1 MEEVKW
7 RKTFPLLFVFFVF
20 TQVVYSKS
28 GFILTAPKSLTLG
41 RNNILNLHLF
51 DINTNGF
58 LRIGVKD
65 QNDGNV
71 VAETEVSFSKDKPS
85 NSIQLTIPSGTEVK
99 QPRLYVNGSYSSPN
113 SNDFFFE
120 KNIKVNK
127 DNLLIFVQTDKPLY
141 KPGQRVKVRVLPTT
155 PDLKLVPKETVGSFQ
170 IENPDGIVLGY
181 WPMLSFADGI
191 VQFELALPDE
201 PTYGMWRIKG
211 NIENTEIYENFEV
224 KEYVLPK
231 FEVKITPPS
240 YLLSNADSIT
250 WKICAQYTYGQPV
263 EGTFEAK
270 TNVVQYHWEKEGVPV
285 IHKEGLIDGCID
297 VTVSSSDIG
306 FNESRLSYRAVN
318 MFAEVTE
325 KGTGI
330 KMKATA
336 SIHRTFD
343 PLNIMYLQP
352 TSGERYLKPGL
363 PFYGKLKVEKPDGT
377 PAPGEQIE
385 ICRFADRERW
395 NRKRWLE
402 EKIRAC
408 KEFTSDETGIVKFTV
423 PPQTPDITSLRFKA
437 KSLRFGKKNG
447 KDSDNKLNQPEHF
460 FTVSSWY
467 SPSGSHL
474 QLEPITEKIE
484 CGKPLTV
491 KFKYTTGEEKKI
503 KFYYQI
509 MARNFIVDTGSFE
522 HTFLLSED
530 KSGLTDDTY
539 LPVDVSAL
547 SLNPPNEP
555 EWENNVIIPPHI
567 GEASLTFIPNFEMTP
582 SAKLLVFY
590 VREDGETVADSTKI
604 TIKKCLR
611 NKVGLK
617 FKEDKVL
624 PGASSTLQ
632 LTASPDSVCGIG
644 AVDKSVHILSSDNR
658 ITEEKVYNEL
668 GGHDY
673 YWPRQ
678 ATPDYE
684 YCQNYKFKQ
693 AEGQQK
699 VFISPGFTS
708 TNYLDSITAFD
719 EAGLVV
725 ISDMQL
731 ETRPCKPS
739 DFEDGGRPC
748 PQYNE
753 FIPVAFAAPQSANR
767 IGGAAG
773 PDGGFGGSGVVRK
786 KTEKPVVDIRTYFP
800 ETWLWEIQNIGA
812 TGELNLKRNIPHT
825 ITEWVGSAICIS
837 GETGLGVSEAATV
850 KGFQPFFVSF
860 TLPYSVIRG
869 EKVPIIV
876 TVFNYLSECL
886 PIKLS
891 LEQSEKFE
899 IQNDTNSYTSCVC
912 GGKSD
917 TTRWMIK
924 PLSLG
929 QVNLTVYGTSLP
941 NEAVCGNQDYSTVT
955 AHDAATRQLLVEP
968 EGFPKE
974 DTWSTFA
981 CPKDQNGKFTATSD
995 LLLPDD
1001 LVEGSARGYV
1011 SVTGDLMGPA
1021 IKNIDHLVRLPTG
1034 CGEQNMVKFVP
1045 NIFVLDYL
1053 TATESITD
1061 SIKEKALNNMRKG
1074 YARQQKY
1081 RHPDGSYSAFGDRDK
1096 EGNLFLTAFVYRSFS
1111 QAERFILIDKKNL
1124 DKTEDWILNRQ
1135 RSNGCF
1141 RKVGKLFN
1149 KALQGGISSND
1160 ETPAP
1165 LTAYVLISLLEA
1177 GYKNDTVIDQ
1187 GIRCLNALSNPST
1200 YSLALFAYA
1209 TSLADHPSAK
1219 DYLTKLFERA
1229 ITEGGKT
1236 FWKSP
1241 SGGRYY
1247 WGNSIGVEVAGY
1259 AVLTLLQHGGASNM
1273 AKATPIIRWLAK
1285 QQNYRGGFYST
1296 QDTVIALQAMS
1307 KFAAII
1313 YKDELNLEIGV
1324 KSSGFEKKFMLT
1336 KDNSI
1341 LMQTFRLP
1349 TVPSPVDFEATGS
1362 GCGLVQTSLR
1372 YNVNTPPPVKGFHLD
1387 ITTKRG
1393 LFRDCIYARIDICAK
1408 YDGKGGVSNM
1418 AVLELKM
1425 VSGWIPDETSIK
1437 NILNREELNL
1447 RRYEVEENKLN
1458 LYFSELTDQ
1467 KQCFNF
1473 WLEQDIEVQET
1484 KPATIRLYDYYEQE
1498 EEVVTSYSIG
1508 ENCEKLPPLP

>member
-1 MEEVKW
+1 MEEIKW
-7 RKTFPLLFVFFVF
+7 QKMSTLLFLLLLF
-20 TQVVYSKS
+20 THDVYSKS
-28 GFILTAPKSLTLG
+28 GFILTAPKSLTPG
-41 RNNILNLHLF
+41 KSNILNLHLF
-51 DINTNGF
+51 DIKTNGF

-65 QNDGNV
+65 QDDGNV
-71 VAETEVSFSKDKPS
+71 VAETEVSFNKDNPS
-85 NSIQLTIPSGTEVK
+85 SSIQLTIPSGVEVK
-99 QPRLYVNGSYSSPN
+99 RPKLYANGSYSSPS

-120 KNIKVNK
+120 KDINMHK
-127 DNLLIFVQTDKPLY
+127 DKLIVFVQTDKPLY
-141 KPGQRVKVRVLPTT
+141 KPGQTVKVRILPTT
-155 PDLKLVPKETVGSFQ
+155 PDLKLVPKETIGSFQ

-181 WPMLSFADGI
+181 WPMLSFAEGI
-191 VQFELALPDE
+191 AQFELALPDE

-211 NIENTEIYENFEV
+211 NIEDTEIYENFEV

-240 YLLSNADSIT
+240 YLLTNADSIT

-263 EGTFEAK
+263 EGTFVAE
-270 TNVVQYHWEKEGVPV
+270 TNVVKYNWEKEGVPV
-285 IHKEGLIDGCID
+285 IHKEGLIDGCLD
-297 VTVSSSDIG
+297 VTVNSSALG
-306 FNESRLSYRAVN
+306 FNEQRLSYRAVN

-330 KMKATA
+330 KMNATD
-336 SIHRTFD
+336 SIYRTSN
-343 PLNIMYLQP
+343 PLNIMYLEP
-352 TSGERYLKPGL
+352 TSGKGYLKPGL

-385 ICRFADRERW
+385 LCRFADRERW

-408 KEFTSDETGIVKFTV
+408 KEFTSDEAGIIKFTV
-423 PPQTPDITSLRFKA
+423 PPQTPDITSFRFKA
-437 KSLRFGKKNG
+437 KALQYGKKDG
-447 KDSDNKLNQPEHF
+447 DNKLNQPQHS

-474 QLEPITEKIE
+474 QLEPITEEIE

-491 KFKYTTGEEKKI
+491 KFKYTTGEEKKQ

-522 HTFLLSED
+522 HEFLLSED
-530 KSGLTDDTY
+530 KSGLTDETY
-539 LPVDVSAL
+539 LPIDVTAL

-555 EWENNVIIPPHI
+555 EWENNVIVPPHI
-567 GEASLTFIPNFEMTP
+567 GETSLTLIPSFEMNP
-582 SAKLLVFY
+582 SAKILVFY

-604 TIKKCLR
+604 TVKKCLR

-617 FKEDKVL
+617 FGEEKVL

-632 LTASPDSVCGIG
+632 LTASPYSICGIG

-658 ITEEKVYNEL
+658 ITEEEVFNKL

-673 YWPRQ
+673 YWPKQ
-678 ATPDYE
+678 ATSDYK
-684 YCQNYKFKQ
+684 YCEDYKFKQ
-693 AEGQQK
+693 TEGEHEGS
-699 VFISPGFTS
+699 FSSGFTS

-725 ISDMQL
+725 ISDMEL

-739 DFEDGGRPC
+739 GFEDGGRPC
-748 PQYNE
+748 PQYD
-753 FIPVAFAAPQSANR
+753 VAFAAPQAANR
-767 IGGAAG
+767 IGGGGEA
-773 PDGGFGGSGVVRK
+773 GGFGGGIRK
-786 KTEKPVVDIRTYFP
+786 KTNKPVVEIRTYFP
-800 ETWLWEIQNIGA
+800 ETWLWELQNIGA
-812 TGELNLKRNIPHT
+812 TGELSLKRDIPHT

-837 GETGLGVSEAATV
+837 EETGLGVSEAATV

-891 LEQSEKFE
+891 LEQSDKFE
-899 IQNDTNSYTSCVC
+899 MQNDTNSYTSCVC

-924 PLSLG
+924 PRSLG
-929 QVNLTVYGTSLP
+929 QVNLTVYGASLP
-941 NEAVCGNQDYSTVT
+941 NEAICGNQDYSTVT
-955 AHDAATRQLLVEP
+955 ARDAATRQLLVEP

-995 LLLPDD
+995 LLLPED
-1001 LVEGSARGYV
+1001 LVEDSARGYV
-1011 SVTGDLMGPA
+1011 SITGDLMGPA
-1021 IKNIDHLVRLPTG
+1021 IKNLDHLVRLPTG

-1053 TATESITD
+1053 TATGSITD

-1074 YARQQKY
+1074 YARQQNY
-1081 RHPDGSYSAFGDRDK
+1081 RHPDGSYSAFGNRDK
-1096 EGNLFLTAFVYRSFS
+1096 QGNLFLTAFVYRSFA
-1111 QAERFILIDKKNL
+1111 QAERFILINKNKL
-1124 DKTEDWILNRQ
+1124 NETENWILNRQ

-1141 RKVGKLFN
+1141 RKIGKLFN
-1149 KALQGGISSND
+1149 SALKGGISSND

-1177 GYKNDTVIDQ
+1177 GYKNETVIDQ
-1187 GIRCLNALSNPST
+1187 GISCLEALSNPST

-1209 TSLADHPSAK
+1209 TSLAGHPSAK
-1219 DYLTKLFERA
+1219 DYLAKLEERA

-1241 SGGRYY
+1241 SSGRYY
-1247 WGNSIGVEVAGY
+1247 WGNSIGVEIAGY
-1259 AVLTLLQHGGASNM
+1259 AVLTLLQHGGASNL
-1273 AKATPIIRWLAK
+1273 AKVTPIIRWLAK

-1307 KFAAII
+1307 KFATII
-1313 YKDELNLEIGV
+1313 YKDELDLEVGV
-1324 KSSGFEKKFMLT
+1324 ESSGFEKKIMLT

-1341 LMQTFRLP
+1341 LMQTFRLQ

-1372 YNVNTPPPVKGFHLD
+1372 YNVNTPPPRKGFHLEV
-1387 ITTKRG
+1387 TVKRG
-1393 LFRDCIYARIDICAK
+1393 LYRDCINAHIATCVK

-1418 AVLELKM
+1418 AVLEMKM
-1425 VSGWIPDETSIK
+1425 VSGWIPDEESIK
-1437 NILNREELNL
+1437 NIVDREELNL
-1447 RRYEVEENKLN
+1447 RRYEVDGNQLN

-1467 KQCFNF
+1467 NLCFNF

-1484 KPATIRLYDYYEQE
+1484 KPATIRLYDYYELEQ
-1498 EEVVTSYSIG
+1498 EVVTSYSID